1 MGMAELKLLDGG
13 STREYDILD
22 CKNKMDADVNTAMEH
37 RQSLLRGDN
46 ILLNIHKTW
55 ELAIRSL

>member
-1 MGMAELKLLDGG
+1 MGVAELKLLDGG
-13 STREYDILD
+13 STRECDILD

-46 ILLNIHKTW
+46 ILNTHKTW